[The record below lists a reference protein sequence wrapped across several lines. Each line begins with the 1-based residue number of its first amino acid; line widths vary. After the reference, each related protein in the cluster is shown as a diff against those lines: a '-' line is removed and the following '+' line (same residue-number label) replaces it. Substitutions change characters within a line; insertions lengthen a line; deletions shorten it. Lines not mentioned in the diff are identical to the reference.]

1 MRSPD
6 YDPLVFVQQQKSVK
20 RIKIRDKLEN
30 TSMQHESQIDLKDE
44 DETQSPQTT
53 QQVSKK
59 Q

>member
-6 YDPLVFVQQQKSVK
+6 YDPLVFVRQKSVK

-44 DETQSPQTT
+44 DETQSPKTT

>member
-6 YDPLVFVQQQKSVK
+6 YDPLVFVQRQKSVK
-20 RIKIRDKLEN
+20 RIKIREKLEN